1 MPTLFTVAGFPF
13 VTMLIER
20 YPSTGP
26 GDRYQN
32 CRRDCLP
39 YFGIE
44 ADSLRGVYVHVFDDD
59 QS

>member
-26 GDRYQN
+26 GDKYCN
-32 CRRDCLP
+32 VFLP
-39 YFGIE
+39 LIRQKYG
-44 ADSLRGVYVHVFDDD
+44 
-59 QS
+59 